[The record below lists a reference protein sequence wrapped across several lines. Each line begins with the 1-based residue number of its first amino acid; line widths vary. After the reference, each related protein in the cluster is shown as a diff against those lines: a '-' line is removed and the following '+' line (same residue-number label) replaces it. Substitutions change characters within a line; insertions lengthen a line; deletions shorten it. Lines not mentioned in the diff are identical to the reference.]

1 MAAAASAT
9 LHVEPARATVQQQV
23 PRKSRRR
30 KEVLMTEEDEI
41 QASKRIRATTINSRQ
56 KATRNVYKSYV
67 NTIHEWYSLHRREVC
82 NDDGELI
89 FDKIAENCLTPQG
102 LKDEAKSFKKF
113 LNARTHIRK
122 FLDEEKKIPAKAGVG
137 TLLGFRSAFNYYVWT
152 RKEDSLGIPYAWNAC
167 LRGYFQGLKN
177 RE

>member
-1 MAAAASAT
+1 
-9 LHVEPARATVQQQV
+9 
-23 PRKSRRR
+23 
-30 KEVLMTEEDEI
+30 MTEEDEI

-122 FLDEEKKIPAKAGVG
+122 FLDEEKNSG
-137 TLLGFRSAFNYYVWT
+137 
-152 RKEDSLGIPYAWNAC
+152 
-167 LRGYFQGLKN
+167 
-177 RE
+177 